1 MDFSRCFLIALLVR
15 PGTDVN
21 QSLSMALQS
30 VFTGS
35 DPIVALWNAIN
46 FAIVG

>member
-1 MDFSRCFLIALLVR
+1 MDFGRCFLIALLVR